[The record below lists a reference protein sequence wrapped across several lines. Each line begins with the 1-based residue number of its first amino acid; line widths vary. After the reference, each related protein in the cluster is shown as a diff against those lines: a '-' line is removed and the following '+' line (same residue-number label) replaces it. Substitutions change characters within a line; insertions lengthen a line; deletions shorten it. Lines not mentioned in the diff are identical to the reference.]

1 MNGTVNRR
9 GFVASVAAVL
19 PVAGAAFGLAQASPL
34 AREHDQAIPASDPV
48 FDQVL
53 REMIAIHTRGQQH
66 GFTAADARAV
76 AAQLRTAAVRATQID
91 IDASLKPALPRL
103 VDDRSIAGGA
113 SDDTTRRRAL
123 EALTNGGVTGVL
135 LHAAGIFDHVGASLD
150 RVGAGRVRR
159 VQSDPAFVSFCWQL
173 LIEIELLSSE
183 AAAICAA
190 SSWSPGVDVVCPM
203 LQAAL
208 STYSAIYSAYCA

>member
-1 MNGTVNRR
+1 MNGAVNRR

-19 PVAGAAFGLAQASPL
+19 PMAGAAFGLAQASPIV
-34 AREHDQAIPASDPV
+34 REHGRAIPAGDPV

-53 REMIAIHTRGQQH
+53 REMVTIHTRGQQH
-66 GFTAADARAV
+66 GFTGTEARAM

-91 IDASLKPALPRL
+91 IDAAVRPALPRL
-103 VDDRSIAGGA
+103 VNDRSIAGGA

-135 LHAAGIFDHVGASLD
+135 LHAAGIFDHIAASLD

-159 VQSDPAFVSFCWQL
+159 VQSDPAFASFCWQL
-173 LIEIELLSSE
+173 LVEIELLE
-183 AAAICAA
+183 AETVAICAA
-190 SSWSPGVDVVCPM
+190 SSWSPGVDIVCPM

-208 STYSAIYSAYCA
+208 STYSGIYFAYCG